1 MKFRTV
7 EGQQGTLL
15 VFVTPNIQPK
25 VSQMRSY
32 PIRPLSLHVRTHT
45 FDETRPLNMLT
56 LRGSFSHAEIH
67 NWIKNCVPEVPDKLQ
82 VTSGE
87 RSVLYFKNV
96 FSGTSLTCEYWWVQ
110 LWCQC
115 ASYIIAAVWCRFNA
129 MCMLSLFNC
138 SKGQAD
144 FKTENV
150 STISILK
157 DFITKEATRKRVK
170 LEIGN
175 SKIFL
180 RLWRRP
186 AVDNDFQSSF
196 QISIQLRYRIWSNS
210 LSRILSNTAER
221 KRNTSNWWDWS
232 IWIFVMMMSS
242 TV

>member
-1 MKFRTV
+1 
-7 EGQQGTLL
+7 
-15 VFVTPNIQPK
+15 
-25 VSQMRSY
+25 
-32 PIRPLSLHVRTHT
+32 
-45 FDETRPLNMLT
+45 
-56 LRGSFSHAEIH
+56 
-67 NWIKNCVPEVPDKLQ
+67 
-82 VTSGE
+82 
-87 RSVLYFKNV
+87 
-96 FSGTSLTCEYWWVQ
+96 
-110 LWCQC
+110 
-115 ASYIIAAVWCRFNA
+115 

-196 QISIQLRYRIWSNS
+196 QISIQLR
-210 LSRILSNTAER
+210 SRI
-221 KRNTSNWWDWS
+221 
-232 IWIFVMMMSS
+232 
-242 TV
+242 